1 MSMTLNDLVQAAC
14 LGGEYAEEYA
24 ESNVVPAAEKTAS
37 AATSVLT
44 SDVEKVAS
52 ALEFLGTRGVE
63 NLVKVSMSHPGL
75 GNVGTNAHKKPGG
88 GSNSV
93 DTSGTGHGDHHASL
107 ASNAAAIAFDKKEKA
122 KKVLPALSAV
132 LDEKAFSDSALK
144 QKLTGA
150 SGKGDKN
157 IQKSAQDLDAV
168 RAELARRVVAAG
180 GE

>member
-1 MSMTLNDLVQAAC
+1 MAGLEREGILQGRPPNLSREMCPQFLIGAC
-14 LGGEYAEEYA
+14 A
-24 ESNVVPAAEKTAS
+24 
-37 AATSVLT
+37 
-44 SDVEKVAS
+44 
-52 ALEFLGTRGVE
+52 
-63 NLVKVSMSHPGL
+63 
-75 GNVGTNAHKKPGG
+75 
-88 GSNSV
+88 
-93 DTSGTGHGDHHASL
+93 HGDSCWRKHVTVADIKAGS
-107 ASNAAAIAFDKKEKA
+107 DKKEKA

-132 LDEKAFSDSALK
+132 LDEKAFADSALK